1 MNFDVQNIID
11 YVQTNGADWLAA
23 AVIMVVGY
31 FIALFVRWGIAAAI
45 NRTGLGAKAKA
56 TGGNIGRSIGYA
68 FFWVIILFALYQ
80 ALSKLGMGETLAPLN
95 ELLEKISAFA
105 PKLFGAALTFII
117 GFIVA
122 NVAKNATSSTLEA
135 AQIDNLASRTGLTS
149 VTGSSGG
156 LAKAIGTLVF
166 VIIIVPV
173 AIAALGLLEI
183 ESISV
188 PLTLMLTQFTS
199 FIPKLIGASI
209 ILAAA
214 IFIGRW
220 ISGILQSLLP
230 SFGFDNAV
238 NQIGLLDDGKATA
251 TAPSVIAGKLA
262 FLVALVIGLTAAVD
276 VLEIDALSNV
286 FGTVQDLG
294 GRILLAGATIAVG
307 IFLANF
313 VSRIVTAASGEL
325 AGRVIKYATIVLATF
340 MGLLQLGIGEEIVQ
354 TAFQYGLGAA
364 AVAAALAFGL
374 GGREWAKSK
383 LLEWSPPKPG
393 VARKKPTTKK

>member
-1 MNFDVQNIID
+1 MNFDVQNIINF
-11 YVQTNGADWLAA
+11 VQTNGATWLAA
-23 AVIMVVGY
+23 AVIMVIGY
-31 FIALFVRWGIAAAI
+31 IIAMCVRWGVASAI
-45 NRTGLGAKAKA
+45 NRTGFGAKAKA
-56 TGGNIGRSIGYA
+56 SGGNIGRSLGQA

-95 ELLEKISAFA
+95 ELLNKISAFA
-105 PKLFGAALTFII
+105 PKLFGATLTFII

-122 NVAKNATSSTLEA
+122 NVAKLATSSTLEA
-135 AQIDNLASRTGLTS
+135 AQIDGLAAKSGLTS
-149 VTGSSGG
+149 SAGSSGG
-156 LAKAIGTLVF
+156 LAKAIGTFVF

-183 ESISV
+183 KSISE
-188 PLTLMLTQFTS
+188 PLTLMLTQFTD
-199 FIPKLIGASI
+199 FIPKIIGASI
-209 ILAAA
+209 VLAAA
-214 IFIGRW
+214 IFIGKW
-220 ISGILQSLLP
+220 ASGIFQTMLP

-238 NQIGLLDDGKATA
+238 NQIGLLDDGKEAT
-251 TAPSVIAGKLA
+251 TPPSAIAGKLV
-262 FLVALVIGLTAAVD
+262 FVIALVIGLTAAVD
-276 VLEIDALSNV
+276 ILQIEALSDV

-307 IFLANF
+307 VFLANF
-313 VSRIVTAASGEL
+313 VSRIVSAASGEL

-374 GGREWAKSK
+374 GGRDWAKAK
-383 LLEWSPPKPG
+383 LQKWSPPK
-393 VARKKPTTKK
+393 